1 MTIRFRCKH
10 ANVGMLLFATVVLLM
25 SIGEASAANKM
36 QEAFAHYQAHRFKEA
51 TTAFDQYLQ
60 VNPRDANAMYYDA
73 LCNQQLGN
81 MPRAKS
87 LYRSVVQASPGSQI
101 ASYAESIL
109 VKVDPSYRS
118 STTSGGQA
126 NQTTISP
133 SITSFS
139 SSSHAEKASIHG
151 PDQANVYY
159 RPQGKQ
165 MMLTVEI
172 NGHPVEMMLDT
183 GAPGICIGRN
193 QLASIGVRPPDGDA
207 TGSTGGSSNA
217 QRIGTWRMT
226 AAVKVGP
233 FTDPAANIQVLDAE
247 DNNALLGQTFI
258 KHFEYQVDQ
267 SAHCIRFTKKGSS
280 TASQSQGYTLP
291 FTFREGGNRIIVEG
305 EINGR
310 KSKFMMDT
318 GNSGSGI
325 AFSSPEQAARYGA
338 PVPDG
343 CRVGSFVG
351 VSGSGSAYVYT
362 INHLRI
368 GPIDCNELSVAAH
381 MGTGFGRE
389 EPLLGHEVFEG
400 WQYTVDY
407 DKKVIHLLRR

>member
-1 MTIRFRCKH
+1 MTIRCRYKH
-10 ANVGMLLFATVVLLM
+10 ANLAMLLFATLVSLLLF
-25 SIGEASAANKM
+25 GEAVAANKM

-51 TTAFDQYLQ
+51 TAAFDQYLQ
-60 VNPRDANAMYYDA
+60 GNPRDANALYYDA

-87 LYRSVVQASPGSQI
+87 LYRLVVQTSPGSQI

-109 VKVDPSYRS
+109 VRVDPSYHCATS
-118 STTSGGQA
+118 ASHTGQSTTSPA
-126 NQTTISP
+126 
-133 SITSFS
+133 ITSFS
-139 SSSHAEKASIHG
+139 RQATSTVQG

-165 MMLTVEI
+165 MMVTVEI

-193 QLASIGVRPPDGDA
+193 QLSSIGVHPPDGDP
-207 TGSTGGSSNA
+207 TGATGGSSNS
-217 QRIGTWRMT
+217 QRIGTWQMN

-233 FTDPAANIQVLDAE
+233 FTDPNAIIQVMEAE

-267 SAHCIRFTKKGSS
+267 SAHCIRFTKKGSN
-280 TASQSQGYTLP
+280 TASQSQGYSLP
-291 FTFREGGNRIIVEG
+291 FTFREAGNRIIVEG
-305 EINGR
+305 EIGGR

-325 AFSSPEQAARYGA
+325 AFHSPEQAAAYGA

-343 CRVGSFVG
+343 CRVGSFSG

-368 GPIDCNELSVAAH
+368 GPIDRNDLSVAAH
-381 MGTGFGRE
+381 MGAGFGGE